1 LPHRIL
7 IVDDEQIVLDAF
19 QRGLEMREYVV
30 ATATSGTRALELCEQ
45 TTYDLVILDFIMP
58 NMDGIQLLVR
68 IRKIQPH
75 IRSIIISG
83 QIKAEVDEKQL
94 GKDLGQWVEADL
106 YLHKPVSI
114 EKLAESVATVL
125 QETNEEKDWQS
136 IAKEAVKGHKT
147 KLSVAKTA
155 AKKLSVHRKPKK

>member
-1 LPHRIL
+1 
-7 IVDDEQIVLDAF
+7 
-19 QRGLEMREYVV
+19 MREYVV
-30 ATATSGTRALELCEQ
+30 ATATSGTEALALCEQ
-45 TTYDLVILDFIMP
+45 TSYDLVILDFIMP
-58 NMDGIQLLVR
+58 NMDGLQLLVR

-106 YLHKPVSI
+106 YLHKPISSD
-114 EKLAESVATVL
+114 KLAESVAAVL

-136 IAKEAVKGHKT
+136 LAKEAVKGHKT
-147 KLSVAKTA
+147 KLGVANAA
-155 AKKLSVHRKPKK
+155 AKKLSMHRKPKK

>member
-1 LPHRIL
+1 MPHRIL
-7 IVDDEQIVLDAF
+7 VVDDEETVLGAF
-19 QRGLEMREYVV
+19 KRGLEMRGYVV
-30 ATATSGTRALELCEQ
+30 ATATAGTQALALCEQ
-45 TTYDLVILDFIMP
+45 TSYDLVILDFIMP

-106 YLHKPVSI
+106 YLHKPVSS
-114 EKLAESVATVL
+114 EKLAESVAAVL
-125 QETNEEKDWQS
+125 QETDEEKDWKS
-136 IAKEAVKGHKT
+136 LAKEAVKGHNT

-155 AKKLSVHRKPKK
+155 AKNLSVHRKPKR